1 MKREMRHKKNKKYNK
16 FFSYNCAERQNRNF
30 SYKDFSYS
38 NSYNTHFTNS
48 IFYGNNFYKATM
60 KYCGFNGCKFSFI
73 EFKSTNFRGCRFK
86 GAYFENV
93 IFENCNLSNTH
104 FQGAT
109 FKNVYFTNTGLKSAR
124 GIKDT
129 DLLTRI
135 SNHNLKLSLSAE
147 ILEAINEC
155 KTNPYIVSSGTIFYK
170 KKGHLS
176 NAQKKAEKSLSKQER
191 KQLQRKRQDELL
203 LHPKQLTLHKVN
215 IIRLLDNYTEEEIA
229 KGLHLAAISID
240 KDFSSLS
247 YFIPYIKKANYH
259 ITKQ

>member
-1 MKREMRHKKNKKYNK
+1 MKKKMRNKKIKRYNK

-86 GAYFENV
+86 GAHFENV

-109 FKNVYFTNTGLKSAR
+109 FKNVYFTNTGLKSAK

-135 SNHNLKLSLSAE
+135 NNHNLKLSLNAE
-147 ILEAINEC
+147 TLEAINEC

-170 KKGHLS
+170 KKGRLS
-176 NAQKKAEKSLSKQER
+176 NAQKRIEKSLSKQER
-191 KQLQRKRQDELL
+191 KQLQRKRQEELL

-229 KGLHLAAISID
+229 QGLHLAATFID

-247 YFIPYIKKANYH
+247 YFIPYIKKANCH

>member
-1 MKREMRHKKNKKYNK
+1 MKRKIRRNKKYNK

-48 IFYGNNFYKATM
+48 VFYGNSFYKATM
-60 KYCGFNGCKFSFI
+60 KYCGFNGCKFNFI

-109 FKNVYFTNTGLKSAR
+109 FKNVYFTNTNFKSAR
-124 GIKDT
+124 GIKDIN
-129 DLLTRI
+129 LLTRI
-135 SNHNLKLSLSAE
+135 NNHNLKLSLSAE
-147 ILEAINEC
+147 ILESINEC

-170 KKGHLS
+170 KKGCLS
-176 NAQKKAEKSLSKQER
+176 NSQKRAEKLLSKQER
-191 KQLQRKRQDELL
+191 KELQRKRQEELV

-229 KGLHLAAISID
+229 KGLHLAAISVD

-247 YFIPYIKKANYH
+247 YLIPYIKKANCH
-259 ITKQ
+259 TSRQ